1 MNPAQHITISVKPVY
16 LKEQSKPEQNQ
27 YVFAYTVSM
36 ENTGSISAKLL
47 TRHWIITDAEGETRE
62 VRGPGVVG
70 EHPSLQPGESFQYT
84 SGAILPTPVGSMMG
98 SYQMQD
104 EEGDMFDAVIPVFTL
119 SAEVIFH

>member
-1 MNPAQHITISVKPVY
+1 MNPTQHITISVKPVY
-16 LKEQSKPEQNQ
+16 LKAQSMPEKNQ

-36 ENTGSISAKLL
+36 ENTGSISAKLM

-70 EHPSLQPGESFQYT
+70 EYPDLQPGESFQYT
-84 SGAILPTPVGSMMG
+84 SGAVLPTPVGSMMG

-104 EEGDMFDAVIPVFTL
+104 EDGVLFDAVIPVFTL